1 MLDFV
6 GVTVGIYGFQTIEK
20 GTKHKVWEN
29 AACSNR
35 LIELALHY
43 HSSSEVFSTCQ
54 AQLIY
59 EDRCSGGAFG
69 FLFGKCPL

>member
-20 GTKHKVWEN
+20 GTKHKGWEN

-43 HSSSEVFSTCQ
+43 RSSSEVFST
-54 AQLIY
+54 L
-59 EDRCSGGAFG
+59 
-69 FLFGKCPL
+69 P